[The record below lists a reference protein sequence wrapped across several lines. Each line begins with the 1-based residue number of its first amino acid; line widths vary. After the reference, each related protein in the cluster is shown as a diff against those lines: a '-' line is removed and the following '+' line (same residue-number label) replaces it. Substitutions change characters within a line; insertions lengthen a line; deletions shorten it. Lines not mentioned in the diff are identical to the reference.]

1 MDAVTGSVETR
12 APTLEEPVRQRGG
25 IRLLAIRLANYVTN
39 HLVCHVPSF
48 TLRRLWYARVL
59 GIALGPHAGIHLG
72 CYVWYY
78 TPRQIRRSLTRIGAY
93 SRVNRGCTLDVRG
106 GLEIGENVSISPE
119 VVVLTAGHRHDV
131 PGFALEHGRVV
142 IEDSVWIGTR
152 ALVLPGVRLGRG
164 CVVAAGAVVT
174 EDVEPLAVVAG
185 VPARKVRER
194 PEAALEYTLD
204 IPFPL
209 FE

>member
-1 MDAVTGSVETR
+1 MTGG
-12 APTLEEPVRQRGG
+12 ALERGG
-25 IRLLAIRLANYVTN
+25 VREGSRVAAAARLFVIRLMNHVTN
-39 HLVCHVPSF
+39 HVVSHIPSF
-48 TLRRLWYARVL
+48 ALRHAWYSHIL
-59 GIALGPHAGIHLG
+59 GVAFGKHAGVHLG

-78 TPRQIRRSLTRIGAY
+78 TPRQVRRDGTRIGAY
-93 SRVNRGCTLDVRG
+93 SRVNRRCTLDLRG

-119 VVVLTAGHRHDV
+119 VVVLTAAHDADT
-131 PGFALEHGRVV
+131 PGFPLVHGRVV
-142 IEDSVWIGTR
+142 IEDYVWIGTR

-174 EDVEPLAVVAG
+174 RDVEPLAVVAG
-185 VPARKVRER
+185 IPARTIRER
-194 PEAALEYTLD
+194 REAALGYTLD